1 MSDPYDFAHPYSSL
15 TPHVLAPFV
24 AKHRVFIE
32 TGSNNGHGI
41 QAALDAGFS
50 LIDSIEYDE
59 HWYLYCCRR
68 FVQQGNVTLFYGDS
82 PTMLHI
88 STRFL

>member
-41 QAALDAGFS
+41 QAALDAGFEIIHE
-50 LIDSIEYDE
+50 LIE
-59 HWYLYCCRR
+59 CRSRGGFEVCADR
-68 FVQQGNVTLFYGDS
+68 FTDRDRVVLCLGDS
-82 PTMLHI
+82 PVLSPRDT
-88 STRFL
+88 